1 MLRART
7 RRRLRRAKGVTAWNR
22 CQRSPTTETRKPAV
36 RRFPSVLHRL
46 GIHATRDV
54 TQLVCHPVGRD
65 RWQDLQRLFEGPGGP
80 KHCWCMIWR
89 PLPRGASHSDSS
101 TLRDALAQRV
111 QQGEAIGILGY
122 LDGEPVAWTSIA
134 PRSTYLDLGGKQD
147 AADAPECVWSLVCFF
162 VLQRLQGLGIT
173 KHLIQAAVT
182 YARRNGA
189 TAVEAYPVDPDSP
202 SLRSMGRFMG
212 VISSFKAA
220 GFQEVGLAG
229 SDQYVRHVMRLKL

>member
-1 MLRART
+1 MPAQPDHRDAQ
-7 RRRLRRAKGVTAWNR
+7 ASSAPVSR
-22 CQRSPTTETRKPAV
+22 CAPQV
-36 RRFPSVLHRL
+36 RD
-46 GIHATRDV
+46 TRDPDV
-54 TQLVCHPVGRD
+54 TRLVCHPVGRD
-65 RWQDLQRLFEGPGGP
+65 RWRDLQRLFEGPGGP

-173 KHLIQAAVT
+173 KHLIQDAVA

-189 TAVEAYPVDPDSP
+189 TVVEAYPVDPDSP

-212 VISSFKAA
+212 IISSFKAA